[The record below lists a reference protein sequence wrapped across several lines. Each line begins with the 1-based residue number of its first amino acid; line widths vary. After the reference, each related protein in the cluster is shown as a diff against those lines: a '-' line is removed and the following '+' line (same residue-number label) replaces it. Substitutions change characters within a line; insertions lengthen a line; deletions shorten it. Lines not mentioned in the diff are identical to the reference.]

1 MNPTVP
7 AFLAASSS
15 ISSSE
20 CKTWHQLGLKPLF
33 IHEVT
38 LEQLSAFPGIIVE
51 KVLEMD
57 FTCDHKGPSYPYCYA
72 LPLLAGQ
79 TEAHREYCRQAMNEN
94 REHTE
99 KACRAFGMLSMHKWI
114 QITEHG
120 THVLYYQEMAST
132 VEECRRKF
140 LSLQDDEKAL
150 FATKVLREQTG
161 CSFAELCSRT
171 LLEGSSLTAEF
182 KK

>member
-7 AFLAASSS
+7 VFLVASSS
-15 ISSSE
+15 ATPIE
-20 CKTWHQLGLKPLF
+20 CKTWRQPGLKPLF

-38 LEQLSAFPGIIVE
+38 LQQLSSFPGILVE

-57 FTCDHKGPSYPYCYA
+57 FARDHKGHSYPYCYA

-94 REHTE
+94 REPTE
-99 KACRAFGMLSMHKWI
+99 KACRAFGMLSLHKWI
-114 QITEHG
+114 QTTQRG
-120 THVLYYQEMAST
+120 AYVLYYQEMAST
-132 VEECRRKF
+132 VEECRKKF
-140 LSLQDDEKAL
+140 LFLKDDEKAL

-161 CSFAELCSRT
+161 CSFAELCPHT
-171 LLEGSSLTAEF
+171 VLELP
-182 KK
+182 K